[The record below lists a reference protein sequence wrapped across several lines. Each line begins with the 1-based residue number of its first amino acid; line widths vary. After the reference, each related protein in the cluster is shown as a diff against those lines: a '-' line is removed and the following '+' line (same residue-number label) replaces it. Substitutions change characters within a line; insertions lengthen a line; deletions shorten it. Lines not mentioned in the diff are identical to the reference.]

1 MKKNGV
7 FYRYRKNAMQGATLL
22 EVLVSVFLLTF
33 GVLGLMAAQLRSVVV
48 VSDSE
53 NQTYAAQ
60 AAENLAEAMQ
70 MNPTVTNDGRT
81 YSYYQLGNNMKTIN
95 KTQAPATCNV
105 ESTESATPNQS
116 NNPCAFYGNGK
127 TKKQIADVHLAEF
140 EYILMQMPNV
150 TNLAYTICNDNPKDV
165 KKPSSMTNAECTGG
179 EKVMIKIAWESIPN
193 NDPNKDPVLHT
204 YQLEVPK

>member
-1 MKKNGV
+1 MRKNGV
-7 FYRYRKNAMQGATLL
+7 FHKYRKNAMQGATLL

-33 GVLGLMAAQLRSVVV
+33 GILGLMAAQLRSVVV

-70 MNPTVTNDGRT
+70 MNPTVTNDGRN
-81 YSYYQLGNNMKTIN
+81 YSYYQLANRMKPID
-95 KTQAPATCNV
+95 KTKKPATCNV
-105 ESTESATPNQS
+105 DATEATAPAQS

-150 TNLAYTICNDNPKDV
+150 TNLAYAICSDTHTSTPN
-165 KKPSSMTNAECTGG
+165 KPSMSSANCGG
-179 EKVMIKIAWESIPN
+179 GQKVMIKIAWETIPN
-193 NDPNKDPVLHT
+193 NDPTKDPVLHT